1 MRRTTPLPPLDQETL
16 QQVPEITLSHFN
28 RNAESFRDGTRNR
41 DVSQNSSALLDSN
54 QDKPLFRILD
64 FGCGP
69 GRDL

>member
-1 MRRTTPLPPLDQETL
+1 MRRTTPLPLLDQEAL

-28 RNAESFRDGTRNR
+28 RNAESFWDGTRNH
-41 DVSQNSSALLDSN
+41 DISQNSPALLDSN

-64 FGCGP
+64 FGGGP